1 MEEEKDF
8 SKEMIG
14 KSRPQRD
21 SILFSL
27 ACSSFYFVMDSQLYW
42 KIKKTKNKKL
52 AFSKYAI
59 ALVSSSK
66 RQYFVTSY

>member
-42 KIKKTKNKKL
+42 KKKKQNKKL

-59 ALVSSSK
+59 AIVSSSK

>member
-42 KIKKTKNKKL
+42 KKTKQNKKL

-59 ALVSSSK
+59 AIVSSSK